1 MGSFFTNVQVR
12 VDAREPEQ
20 SRRRIVAALRQ
31 WMTASGYI
39 EVHDE
44 DNRERTFLVGPVTKH
59 PWITIYDSAT
69 EGQSD
74 SVLSELTTVLSAAMR
89 GVAIAVLMH
98 DSDVLELTLFEQ
110 GARQDEYR
118 LELGAIQNAPVSL
131 TRWARLLVPGVTDMD
146 LRAMWATQVTFAE
159 EWVQQL
165 AVLVDWSQD
174 HVLSG
179 HNSVTLLYPFVLG
192 CFRRR
197 FAPAL

>member
-39 EVHDE
+39 EVRDE
-44 DNRERTFLVGPVTKH
+44 DNHERTFLVGPVTKH

-118 LELGAIQNAPVSL
+118 L
-131 TRWARLLVPGVTDMD
+131 
-146 LRAMWATQVTFAE
+146 
-159 EWVQQL
+159 
-165 AVLVDWSQD
+165 
-174 HVLSG
+174 
-179 HNSVTLLYPFVLG
+179 
-192 CFRRR
+192 
-197 FAPAL
+197 